1 LVVFKVSSWLVGI
14 ILAFNV
20 ATASATLIE
29 VSMSGHVPIPPF
41 SSTGT
46 IPTLGVGSTV
56 VTSFVLDTGS
66 VGSSQ
71 MTFGTFSG
79 NGFPAQPVLSDF
91 DIANVLTRDITLV
104 IDGVNAAP
112 APGTLGAT
120 GYDGLLSSPPNGTD
134 YDLFMTVVAPGLLF
148 RFQDFNVSP
157 QGAITQSAVL
167 GAVDPLAFLLH
178 SYGTTPAF
186 AFLTGDYGRIAF
198 AVDALLIRDVPEP
211 GTLALFAAAALGA
224 LALGRRRMQQRR

>member
-1 LVVFKVSSWLVGI
+1 VFRISSWLIGT
-14 ILAFNV
+14 ILALKV
-20 ATASATLIE
+20 VTASATLIE

-46 IPTLGVGSTV
+46 IPSLGVGSTV
-56 VTSFVLDTGS
+56 STSFVLDTTN

-71 MTFGTFSG
+71 VQFGTFSG
-79 NGFPAQPVLSDF
+79 NGFPPQPVLSDF

-112 APGTLGAT
+112 PPGTLGT
-120 GYDGLLSSPPNGTD
+120 TRYDGLLSSPPNGTD
-134 YDLFMTVVAPGLLF
+134 YDLFMTVTAPGLLF

-157 QGAITQSAVL
+157 PGAITQSAVL
-167 GAVDPLAFLLH
+167 AAVDPLAFLLH
-178 SYGTTPAF
+178 SYGTPPAF

-198 AVDALLIRDVPEP
+198 AVDSLLIRDVPEP

-224 LALGRRRMQQRR
+224 LALGRKRLRQRR